1 MKQLRIGFFSAFL
14 AIIVLSSCKQDLG
27 NVGWDV
33 DILAPVLR
41 TRLDMGNLVA
51 DSLLTADANGAL
63 RLRIETPLI
72 DLPLDSILKI
82 PDTTIRKILSIP
94 NPLNN
99 LPPGFTFPGSLND
112 ETNYDLGDLALRK
125 VVLRTGR
132 LKLRVKSLVKTEVDF
147 QYFIPLARLFGASFQ
162 SSGTVPA
169 AVGTDTAYA
178 QFEFDL
184 AGYEIDLRGLAGTGF
199 NTLSTVI
206 TIKTSE
212 TGDTVTVAAGAFFIL
227 EYGFADILP
236 NYGTGYFGQQSSTVD
251 EEATEIDI
259 LNRITDGQMILDSV
273 KIGLHMINGAGAD
286 ARFRL
291 SRLRSINSR
300 LNSTIDLSH
309 SLIGTDVLLG
319 RAQDPTGNAEDVIAS
334 EAFFHLDNGNS
345 NVKQFIENLPDKL
358 GFLFDFELNPLGN
371 VSSGND
377 FFYYDRPFQAVMEID
392 IPLRASLTNLTLV
405 DTIAWN
411 LAGNAVVESVNSGSF
426 TLIAVNNFP
435 LDAMVELILMDS
447 LYNALDTLVAPS
459 TIAAASVNAQ
469 NRVTAPRETRLIIP
483 VPNKTSNV
491 LPNTRFVRFRVRF
504 NTVSHPDLI
513 QFYAE
518 NTLDLKLIGNFNINF
533 GGSTF

>member
-1 MKQLRIGFFSAFL
+1 MKQLRIGLFSTVL
-14 AIIVLSSCKQDLG
+14 AIVVLSSCKQDLE

-33 DILAPVLR
+33 DVLAPVLR
-41 TRLDMGNLVA
+41 TRLDMSNLVA
-51 DSLLTADANGAL
+51 DSLLSADADGAL

-82 PDTTIRKILSIP
+82 PDTIITKSLSVP
-94 NPLNN
+94 NPLVD

-112 ETNYDLGDLALRK
+112 ETTYDLGDLALKK
-125 VVLRTGR
+125 VVLRTGKLR
-132 LKLRVKSLVKTEVDF
+132 LRVKSVVKTEVDF
-147 QYFIPLARLFGASFQ
+147 QYFIPLARLFGTSFE

-169 AVGTDTAYA
+169 AVGTDTAFA

-184 AGYEIDLRGLAGTGF
+184 AGYEIDLRGLSGTGF

-212 TGDTVTVAAGAFFIL
+212 TGGTVTVAAGTFFIL
-227 EYGFADILP
+227 EYGFVDIIP
-236 NYGTGYFGQQSSTVD
+236 NYGTGYFGQQSTTVD
-251 EEATEIDI
+251 EDATEIDI

-273 KIGLHMINGAGAD
+273 KIGLRMTNGAGAD

-300 LNSTIDLSH
+300 LNNTLDLNH
-309 SLIGTDVLLG
+309 SLIGSDILLG
-319 RAQDPTGNAEDVIAS
+319 RAQDPTGNAADVIAT
-334 EAFFHLDNGNS
+334 EAFYYLDNGNS

-358 GFLFDFELNPLGN
+358 GFLFDFDLNPLGN

-377 FFYYDRPFQAVMEID
+377 FFYYDRPFQALMDID

-405 DTIAWN
+405 DTIEWN
-411 LAGNAVVESVNSGSF
+411 LGGNAVVESVNSGSF

-435 LDAMVELILMDS
+435 LEAMVELILMDS
-447 LYNALDTLVAPS
+447 LYNPLDTLVPPS
-459 TIAAASVNAQ
+459 TVAAASVNAQ
-469 NRVTAPRETRLIIP
+469 NRVTAPRETRLYIP

-491 LPNTRFVRFRVRF
+491 LPNTKFVRFRVRF

-513 QFYAE
+513 QFYQE
-518 NTLDLKLIGNFNINF
+518 NTIDLKLIGNFNINF
-533 GGSTF
+533 GGSMF